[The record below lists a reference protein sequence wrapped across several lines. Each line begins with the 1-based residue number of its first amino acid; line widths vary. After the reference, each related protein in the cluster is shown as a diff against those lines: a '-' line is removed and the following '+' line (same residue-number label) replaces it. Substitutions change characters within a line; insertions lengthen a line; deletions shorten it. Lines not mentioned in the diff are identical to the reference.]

1 MNANSGYTLRRGTS
15 LDRALL
21 VKFMQLTYEEL
32 YPGESFAH
40 LAQTVDQYFSSD
52 TPLWWADVTQEPPS
66 NNMSLPIEQTNVGGQ
81 NPNSIPPIGCLW
93 LGAAIDQVTGYRY
106 SHIFLLYVA
115 PAYRRQ
121 GIGSALIHQ
130 AEAWAKARGE
140 RQVGLQVFQHNLPAL
155 RLYEKLGY
163 QPQSIWMVKAI
174 P

>member
-1 MNANSGYTLRRGTS
+1 MHNSGYALRRGTG

-32 YPGESFAH
+32 YPGETFAH
-40 LAQTVDQYFSSD
+40 LAQTVDQYFSGE
-52 TPLWWADVTQEPPS
+52 TPVWWAEMPQDEPPNATHS
-66 NNMSLPIEQTNVGGQ
+66 APELAHTGRPSSSFTT
-81 NPNSIPPIGCLW
+81 PIGCLW
-93 LGAAIDQVTGYRY
+93 LGNAVDQVTGCRY

-121 GIGSALIHQ
+121 GIGAALIQ
-130 AEAWAKARGE
+130 RAEAWAKARGDQ
-140 RQVGLQVFQHNLPAL
+140 QVGLQVFQHNLPAL

-163 QPQSIWMVKAI
+163 RPQSIWMVKAI